1 MTYISSQQ
9 YRDWEIVDEKVAE
22 LEADNTQVV
31 IVPCWY
37 VGEVNGVEYA
47 VVSDKHYT
55 MEAARQLGI
64 TVEFEVEDDPEGLTG
79 EELLMVRNFGE
90 DYYNIETSDAAENKF
105 DLVF

>member
-9 YRDWEIVDEKVAE
+9 FRDWDIVDEKIAE
-22 LEADNTQVV
+22 LEADNVKVV
-31 IVPCWY
+31 TVPCWY
-37 VGEVNGVEYA
+37 VGEVDGVEYA
-47 VVSDKHYT
+47 VVNDKHHT

-90 DYYNIETSDAAENKF
+90 DYYNVETSDATENKF

>member
-9 YRDWEIVDEKVAE
+9 FRDWDIVDEKIAE
-22 LEADNTQVV
+22 LEADNVQIVT
-31 IVPCWY
+31 VPCWY
-37 VGEVNGVEYA
+37 VGVVDGVEYA
-47 VVSDKHYT
+47 VVSDKHHT

-79 EELLMVRNFGE
+79 EDLLTVRNFGE
-90 DYYNIETSDAAENKF
+90 DYYNVETSDASENKF